1 MKMKDRVEK
10 LAEHRRRNEGMGGP
24 ERVERQR
31 AKGKLDARSR
41 MKLLFDPNTFEE
53 LGLLA
58 AHHGNLPEEE
68 EADKPSSADG
78 VITGTGEINGR
89 PVAAAIYDFTVF
101 GGSIG
106 EIGER
111 KVARLRDLALKNRIP
126 MVWLVDSGGARLD
139 ASAGIDPRRIAGFA
153 DTGYLFRE
161 QVVMSGVVPQVAAMV
176 GPGAAGTAY
185 IPALADFVP
194 MVKGTSNMALG
205 GPPLVK
211 AVVGEDITAEELG
224 GSKIHTEVSG
234 VADLEVEDDEH
245 CLRVIKEYLAY
256 FPSHNQE
263 PPPVIACDDPVDRRD
278 DDLLTIL
285 PDSPRRAYDVK
296 KVIRAL
302 VDHGRMLEL
311 KPGWARNIVTALARL
326 NGHPVGVVANQP
338 MVLGGAL
345 DLDSAD
351 KAARFIMLCDAFG
364 IPLLFLQD
372 VPGFMVG
379 SKVERAGIIR
389 HGAKMLY
396 AVSEATVPKLTVV
409 MRKAYGAGYFVMCGR
424 AYEPDLIVAW
434 PTAEISVMGPE
445 GGTSIVYRK
454 EIAAAQNRDEER
466 ARRVEDFRKL
476 ISPYIAA
483 GAALIDDVID
493 PRDTRPTLIRALEM
507 ARTKRVDRPWR
518 KHGIMPV

>member
-1 MKMKDRVEK
+1 MGMKEHADD
-10 LAEHRRRNEGMGGP
+10 LARRRAHAAQMGGD
-24 ERVERQR
+24 EAVARQH
-31 AKGKLDARSR
+31 AAGKLTARER
-41 MKLLFDPNTFEE
+41 IGRLFDKDTFTEI
-53 LGLLA
+53 GIHATHAGIAPDLA
-58 AHHGNLPEEE
+58 GRETP
-68 EADKPSSADG
+68 ADG
-78 VITGTGEINGR
+78 VVTGFGKIDGR
-89 PVAAAIYDFTVF
+89 LASLIAYDFTVMA
-101 GGSIG
+101 GSMG
-106 EIGER
+106 RNAETKCNRAREIAYS
-111 KVARLRDLALKNRIP
+111 KRIP
-126 MVWLVDSGGARLD
+126 MIWLIDSAGARIQE
-139 ASAGIDPRRIAGFA
+139 AIGSRWFAGSGQ
-153 DTGYLFRE
+153 LFRE
-161 QVVMSGVVPQVAAMV
+161 QSIFSGVVPQVAAMM

-194 MVKGTSNMALG
+194 MVKGTSHMALG

-211 AVVGEDITAEELG
+211 AVVGEDITAEDLG
-224 GSKIHTEVSG
+224 GSKIHTEISG

-256 FPSHNQE
+256 FPAHNGE
-263 PPPVIACDDPVDRRD
+263 PPPVVACDDPVDRRAEE
-278 DDLLTIL
+278 LLTIV
-285 PDSPRRAYDVK
+285 PDSSRRAYDVR

-302 VDHGRMLEL
+302 VDHGRMLEI
-311 KPGWARNIVTALARL
+311 KPAWAKNIVVALARL
-326 NGHPVGVVANQP
+326 GGHPVGVVANQP

-345 DLDSAD
+345 DIDSAD

-364 IPLLFLQD
+364 IPLVFLQD

-445 GGTSIVYRK
+445 GGTNIVYRK
-454 EIAAAQNRDEER
+454 EIAAAGDPDAER
-466 ARRVEDFRKL
+466 ARRVEDFRRL

-493 PRDTRPTLIRALEM
+493 PRDTRPTLVRALEM

-518 KHGIMPV
+518 KHGVMPV

>member
-1 MKMKDRVEK
+1 MAMKDHADE
-10 LAEHRRRNEGMGGP
+10 LARRRARARQMGG
-24 ERVERQR
+24 EEAVARQH
-31 AKGKLDARSR
+31 AAGKLTVRERIDR
-41 MKLLFDPNTFEE
+41 LFDKDTFTEI
-53 LGLLA
+53 GLHATHAGIAPDLA
-58 AHHGNLPEEE
+58 GRETP
-68 EADKPSSADG
+68 ADG
-78 VITGTGEINGR
+78 VVTGFGR
-89 PVAAAIYDFTVF
+89 IDGRLASVIAYDFTVMA
-101 GGSIG
+101 GSMG
-106 EIGER
+106 RNAETKCNR
-111 KVARLRDLALKNRIP
+111 ARELAYTKRMPVI
-126 MVWLVDSGGARLD
+126 WLIDSAGARIQE
-139 ASAGIDPRRIAGFA
+139 AIGSRWFAGSGL
-153 DTGYLFRE
+153 LFRE
-161 QVVMSGVVPQVAAMV
+161 ESIHSGVVPQVAAMM

-211 AVVGEDITAEELG
+211 AVVGEEITAEALG
-224 GSKIHTEVSG
+224 GSKVHTEVSG

-263 PPPVIACDDPVDRRD
+263 PPPVLACDDPVERREEA
-278 DDLLTIL
+278 LLAIM

-296 KVIRAL
+296 HVIRAI
-302 VDHGRMLEL
+302 VDHGRMFEL
-311 KPGWARNIVTALARL
+311 KPAWARNIVTALARL
-326 NGHPVGVVANQP
+326 DGHPVGVVANQP

-345 DLDSAD
+345 DLDAAD

-364 IPLLFLQD
+364 IPLVFLQD
-372 VPGFMVG
+372 VPGFLVG

-409 MRKAYGAGYFVMCGR
+409 LRKAYGAGYFVMCGR

-445 GGTSIVYRK
+445 GGTNIVYRK
-454 EIAAAQNRDEER
+454 EIAAAADPDAER
-466 ARRVEDFRKL
+466 ARRVEDLRKL

-493 PRDTRPTLIRALEM
+493 PRETRPMLVRALEM

>member
-1 MKMKDRVEK
+1 VMAGSMGRN
-10 LAEHRRRNEGMGGP
+10 AETKCN
-24 ERVERQR
+24 R
-31 AKGKLDARSR
+31 AREIAYTKR
-41 MKLLFDPNTFEE
+41 MPMIWLID
-53 LGLLA
+53 
-58 AHHGNLPEEE
+58 
-68 EADKPSSADG
+68 SA
-78 VITGTGEINGR
+78 
-89 PVAAAIYDFTVF
+89 
-101 GGSIG
+101 
-106 EIGER
+106 
-111 KVARLRDLALKNRIP
+111 
-126 MVWLVDSGGARLD
+126 GARIQEAIGSRWFA
-139 ASAGIDPRRIAGFA
+139 ASGQ
-153 DTGYLFRE
+153 LFRE
-161 QVVMSGVVPQVAAMV
+161 ESIWSGVVPQVAAMM

-211 AVVGEDITAEELG
+211 AVVGEDVTAEELG
-224 GSKIHTEVSG
+224 GSKVHCEVSG
-234 VADLEVEDDEH
+234 VGDLEVESDEA
-245 CLRVIKEYLAY
+245 CIAVVKEYLGY

-263 PPPVIACDDPVDRRD
+263 PPPVIACDDPFDRRED
-278 DDLLTIL
+278 ALLTIM

-296 KVIRAL
+296 RVIRAL
-302 VDHGRMLEL
+302 VDHERMLEI

-326 NGHPVGVVANQP
+326 RGHPVGVVANQP

-345 DLDSAD
+345 DLDAAD

-364 IPLLFLQD
+364 IPLVFLQD
-372 VPGFMVG
+372 VPGFLVG
-379 SKVERAGIIR
+379 SRVERAGIIR

-445 GGTSIVYRK
+445 GGTNIVYRK
-454 EIAAAQNRDEER
+454 EIAAAADPDAER
-466 ARRVEDFRKL
+466 ARRVEDFRAL

-483 GAALIDDVID
+483 GAALVDDVID

-518 KHGIMPV
+518 RHGVMPV

>member
-1 MKMKDRVEK
+1 M
-10 LAEHRRRNEGMGGP
+10 
-24 ERVERQR
+24 
-31 AKGKLDARSR
+31 
-41 MKLLFDPNTFEE
+41 
-53 LGLLA
+53 
-58 AHHGNLPEEE
+58 
-68 EADKPSSADG
+68 
-78 VITGTGEINGR
+78 
-89 PVAAAIYDFTVF
+89 
-101 GGSIG
+101 
-106 EIGER
+106 
-111 KVARLRDLALKNRIP
+111 
-126 MVWLVDSGGARLD
+126 
-139 ASAGIDPRRIAGFA
+139 
-153 DTGYLFRE
+153 
-161 QVVMSGVVPQVAAMV
+161 

-224 GSKIHTEVSG
+224 GSKVHCEISG
-234 VADLEVEDDEH
+234 VGDLEVEDDEQ
-245 CLRVIKEYLAY
+245 CLRVVKEYLSY

-263 PPPVIACDDPVDRRD
+263 PPPVIACDDPADRRD
-278 DDLLTIL
+278 EALLTIL

-296 KVIRAL
+296 KVLRL
-302 VDHGRMLEL
+302 VVDHGRLFEI
-311 KPGWARNIVTALARL
+311 KPGWAKNIVVALARL
-326 NGHPVGVVANQP
+326 NGRPVGVVASQP

-345 DLDSAD
+345 DIDAAD

-364 IPLLFLQD
+364 IPLVFFQD

-445 GGTSIVYRK
+445 GGTNIVYRK
-454 EIAAAQNRDEER
+454 EIAAAADPDVER
-466 ARRVEDFRKL
+466 AKKVEQFRQL

-518 KHGIMPV
+518 KHGVMPV

>member
-1 MKMKDRVEK
+1 MGMREQAEE
-10 LAEHRRRNEGMGGP
+10 LARRRARAAAMGGD
-24 ERVERQR
+24 EAVARQH
-31 AKGKLDARSR
+31 AAGKLTVRER
-41 MKLLFDPNTFEE
+41 IERLFDKDTFTEI
-53 LGLLA
+53 GIHATHAGIAPDLA
-58 AHHGNLPEEE
+58 GRETP
-68 EADKPSSADG
+68 ADG
-78 VITGTGEINGR
+78 VVTGFGKVDGR
-89 PVAAAIYDFTVF
+89 PAAVIAYDFTVMA
-101 GGSIG
+101 GSMG
-106 EIGER
+106 RNAETKCNRAREIAYTKR
-111 KVARLRDLALKNRIP
+111 MP
-126 MVWLVDSGGARLD
+126 MIWLIDSAGARIQE
-139 ASAGIDPRRIAGFA
+139 AIGSRWFAGSGQ
-153 DTGYLFRE
+153 LFRE
-161 QVVMSGVVPQVAAMV
+161 ESVFSGVVPQVAAMM

-211 AVVGEDITAEELG
+211 AVVGEEITAEELG
-224 GSKIHTEVSG
+224 GSKVHCEISG
-234 VADLEVEDDEH
+234 VGDLEVENDEA
-245 CLRVIKEYLAY
+245 CIAVIKEYLSY
-256 FPSHNQE
+256 FPAHNQE
-263 PPPVIACDDPVDRRD
+263 APPAIACDDPADRRD
-278 DDLLTIL
+278 EELLTIL
-285 PDSPRRAYDVK
+285 PDSPRRAYDVR
-296 KVIRAL
+296 KVIRAI
-302 VDHGRMLEL
+302 VDHGRTLEL

-326 NGHPVGVVANQP
+326 DGQPVGVVANQP

-345 DLDSAD
+345 DLDAAD

-364 IPLLFLQD
+364 LPLVFLQD

-445 GGTSIVYRK
+445 GGTNIVYRK
-454 EIAAAQNRDEER
+454 EIAAAADPEAER
-466 ARRVEDFRKL
+466 ARRVEDFRTL

-493 PRDTRPTLIRALEM
+493 PRDTRPTLVRALAM
-507 ARTKRVDRPWR
+507 ARTKRVERPWR
-518 KHGIMPV
+518 KHGVMPV